1 MPRRTPTLTRKDVAR
16 RAAALR
22 NAPLYQA
29 EPWVGAV
36 LEALTELMVEADPD
50 VRIELRDFGVLEVKR
65 TRARPAARNP
75 RTNEPVFVPSR
86 RKTHFRPGKRL
97 RDALDRPLS
106 ELGYDAPAGS
116 AEPPGGGQR
125 R

>member
-1 MPRRTPTLTRKDVAR
+1 MNVDGSSSPGAG
-16 RAAALR
+16 ASS
-22 NAPLYQA
+22 
-29 EPWVGAV
+29 VGAV
-36 LEALTELMVEADPD
+36 LDALTELMVEADPD

-75 RTNEPVFVPSR
+75 RTNEAVFVPSR

-106 ELGYDAPAGS
+106 S
-116 AEPPGGGQR
+116 R
-125 R
+125 S